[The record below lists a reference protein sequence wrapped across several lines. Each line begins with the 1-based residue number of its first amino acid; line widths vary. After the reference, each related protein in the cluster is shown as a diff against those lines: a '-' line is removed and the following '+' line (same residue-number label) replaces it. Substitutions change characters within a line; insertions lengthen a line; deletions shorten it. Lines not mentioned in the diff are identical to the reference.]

1 MFFSRPTVSTSA
13 QLSSL
18 PPSHFRCVSLA
29 VTRDSRVNSRRAQRV
44 SSRGFALTHLRLL
57 NHPSWSRN
65 PPCQPCTTHTHTHTH
80 DHTRLLPAISTSSVT
95 TRRFPSTLIYP
106 STREP
111 WCRCGNRFN
120 NACTHR
126 PLNLALRKLRVYLG

>member
-1 MFFSRPTVSTSA
+1 MFFHDCFQVCSTL
-13 QLSSL
+13 LSPSL
-18 PPSHFRCVSLA
+18 LPIFVHRCVSLA

-44 SSRGFALTHLRLL
+44 SSRGFALTHLRLP
-57 NHPSWSRN
+57 NHPSRSRN
-65 PPCQPCTTHTHTHTH
+65 PPANPAQHTH
-80 DHTRLLPAISTSSVT
+80 DARLLPAISTSSVT
-95 TRRFPSTLIYP
+95 TQRFPSTLIYP

-111 WCRCGNRFN
+111 RCRCSNRFN

>member
-65 PPCQPCTTHTHTHTH
+65 PPCQPCTTHTHTHA
-80 DHTRLLPAISTSSVT
+80 RT
-95 TRRFPSTLIYP
+95 TIPVSFPLS
-106 STREP
+106 
-111 WCRCGNRFN
+111 
-120 NACTHR
+120 R
-126 PLNLALRKLRVYLG
+126 PRALRPGDSHPPSFILRRESRGADVATGLITHARIDR

>member
-18 PPSHFRCVSLA
+18 PPHFQCVSLA

-57 NHPSWSRN
+57 NHPSWSRT
-65 PPCQPCTTHTHTHTH
+65 PSPCTTHTH
-80 DHTRLLPAISTSSVT
+80 DYTRLLPVISTSSVT